1 MKTKTTST
9 TKDGFL
15 IDVENNNVYLKGFF
29 DINSKLFEAMCQFGE
44 YRDYSDT
51 IYQYDIDLEDGQM
64 EEGAPYF
71 GLFLFRF
78 ENMTKT
84 EVLDRFGL

>member
-1 MKTKTTST
+1 MTTKTTST
-9 TKDGFL
+9 TRDGYL
-15 IDVENNNVYLKGFF
+15 IDVENNDVYLKGRF

-51 IYQYDIDLEDGQM
+51 MYQYDIDLEDGQM
-64 EEGAPYF
+64 EEEAPYY
-71 GLFLFRF
+71 GTFLFCF
-78 ENMTKT
+78 KNMTKT